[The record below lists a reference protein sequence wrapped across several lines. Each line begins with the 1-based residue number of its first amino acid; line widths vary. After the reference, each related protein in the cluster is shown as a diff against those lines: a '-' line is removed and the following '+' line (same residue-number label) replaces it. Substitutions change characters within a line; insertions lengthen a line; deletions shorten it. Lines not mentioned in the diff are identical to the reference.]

1 MMEQQQPWCRGRGA
15 TPAEGKDT
23 TMGARLARRLVALSC
38 AALMMSGCA
47 AAQGAPAPQEAAQQS
62 AAAPSS
68 SASPAGPPP
77 AAAMVCGQEIRANIA
92 QILAL
97 PADPSPSST
106 WAGGRYTCTYRLPSG
121 ALVLAVQESPDPAA
135 ARAAAHGAVAALPSA
150 APIEGLANLG
160 LPGYQSPAGTVAF
173 AKDSFALT
181 VDATGLKEPVG
192 PHGVS
197 RSSLAYQIATDV
209 LACWSE

>member
-1 MMEQQQPWCRGRGA
+1 
-15 TPAEGKDT
+15 
-23 TMGARLARRLVALSC
+23 MGARLVRRLVALSC

-47 AAQGAPAPQEAAQQS
+47 AVQSAPAPPEAAQQS
-62 AAAPSS
+62 AAAPSPSAAS
-68 SASPAGPPP
+68 SAPATGPSS
-77 AAAMVCGQEIRANIA
+77 AAAMVCGQEIREKVA

-97 PADPSPSST
+97 PAAPSPSST

-121 ALVLAVQESPDPAA
+121 ALVLAVQESSDPAA
-135 ARAAAHGAVAALPSA
+135 ARASAHGAVAALPGA